1 MRAARESK
9 PKDVQFLE
17 LEDCSRK
24 TLEKR
29 RELMPEL
36 IAERKKGRRAFL
48 VMDRLVVTD
57 TCKPPDGHG
66 IGVSIKPGP
75 PLLAHLYMY
84 CTFSAATLY

>member
-17 LEDCSRK
+17 DYSKK

-29 RELMPEL
+29 RELIPQL
-36 IAERKKGRRAFL
+36 IAERKKGRHAFL

-57 TCKPPDGHG
+57 TCKPPDDHG
-66 IGVSIKPGP
+66 IVDGQ
-75 PLLAHLYMY
+75 
-84 CTFSAATLY
+84 